1 MKKKLLVAVDNIMS
15 FIYAGGIPS
24 TKTATQAKIASEI
37 QKATNNLRHDIKQQD
52 VIISQ
57 YQAVLAELNAITGN
71 MKGSGNLMRVVCEL
85 QKKAN
90 LHPPYALAWEK
101 APEWASF
108 LLVGDDVMAWAA
120 QFENGA
126 QFIEVDDFMSGRI
139 IVQKLDLSDDH
150 TWSVIANRPAR

>member
-1 MKKKLLVAVDNIMS
+1 MSKSSRTANRIMDFILEFEAVAMLSID
-15 FIYAGGIPS
+15 AE
-24 TKTATQAKIASEI
+24 AKIKEKI
-37 QKATNNLRHDIKQQD
+37 QKAIQKLRHDIKQQD

-57 YQAVLAELNAITGN
+57 CQAILAELNAITGN
-71 MKGSGNLMRVVCEL
+71 MKGSGNLKRVVCEL
-85 QKKAN
+85 QTKAN
-90 LHPPYALAWEK
+90 LHPHYALAWEK

-139 IVQKLDLSDDH
+139 IVQKLDLSDAH
-150 TWSVIANRPAR
+150 TWSVIANRPTR